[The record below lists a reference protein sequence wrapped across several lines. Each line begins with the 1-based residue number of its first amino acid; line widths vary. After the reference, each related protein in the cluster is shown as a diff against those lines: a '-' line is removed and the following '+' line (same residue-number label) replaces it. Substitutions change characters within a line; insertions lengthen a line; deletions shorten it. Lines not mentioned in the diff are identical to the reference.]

1 MKLDPIY
8 LNERGSNCTWNRETD
23 KQKYQFLSNQMI
35 ELMLKKKGI
44 GLAANQCGLR
54 MQFFVMKKDDGSYV
68 TCINPV
74 LESLK
79 DDWHGEVRMEKEEEG
94 CLSFPGETHVVERP
108 YGIEVSY
115 QDYSGNKTTESLEGI
130 NARCW
135 LHEYDH
141 CQGITIRERSKGEVK
156 DEFKYAKS

>member
-35 ELMLKKKGI
+35 ELMLKKRGI

-94 CLSFPGETHVVERP
+94 CLSFPGETYVVDRP
-108 YGIEVSY
+108 DGIEVS
-115 QDYSGNKTTESLEGI
+115 
-130 NARCW
+130 
-135 LHEYDH
+135 
-141 CQGITIRERSKGEVK
+141 
-156 DEFKYAKS
+156 